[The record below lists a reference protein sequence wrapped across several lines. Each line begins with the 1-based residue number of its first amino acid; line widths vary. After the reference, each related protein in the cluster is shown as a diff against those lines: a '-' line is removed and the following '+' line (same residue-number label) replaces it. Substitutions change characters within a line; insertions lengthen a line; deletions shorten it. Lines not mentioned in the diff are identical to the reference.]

1 MDVKPITNFFYQ
13 FFVGKALSLA
23 LAQKGVCVTVVDSSE
38 ERGKEVAL
46 LIEKENEKFH
56 LKLKFPPAI
65 FIRCDVTNTSKYST
79 HFPIAY
85 KCITIINFYALRY
98 SFEI

>member
-1 MDVKPITNFFYQ
+1 MDVKPITNFFSQ
-13 FFVGKALSLA
+13 IFVGKVLSLA
-23 LAQKGVCVTVVDSSE
+23 LAQKGVCVTVVDSWE

-65 FIRCDVTNTSKYST
+65 FVRCDVTDASECST
-79 HFPIAY
+79 YFPIAY
-85 KCITIINFYALRY
+85 DNYQFYTLRY